1 MNYMVQFC
9 LYENDIEAF
18 KIQEALEDIMDEE
31 FETICED
38 DSPKGSI

>member
-9 LYENDIEAF
+9 LFENDIDVY
-18 KIQEALEDIMDEE
+18 KIQEALEDLLDEE

-38 DSPKGSI
+38 ESPKG